1 MTDTDTDTDTG
12 TAGQPPAGAEEQD
25 TAAPASRK
33 RRERRA
39 AEGQPK
45 RVTSAPVRFSAI
57 ALAIIA
63 AICAGWFGTSW
74 QHARHS
80 STLQAAR
87 TRDQALQAAEQAA
100 VNMNT
105 LDYRH
110 AKADLNLWLS
120 SSTGTLHSG
129 ISSSLTQEMQ
139 VVQQKKLITSAT
151 VLDGAIT
158 SLNVKNGTANVML
171 AMTFKVQVTGSSP
184 ASKFESEMATVRR
197 TASGWRLAS
206 LCPTSGCQS
215 GTTG

>member
-1 MTDTDTDTDTG
+1 MTDTDTG
-12 TAGQPPAGAEEQD
+12 TAGQPPEGGEEQD
-25 TAAPASRK
+25 TAAPASPER
-33 RRERRA
+33 RDSSTARERA
-39 AEGQPK
+39 GQPK
-45 RVTSAPVRFSAI
+45 RVTARPVRISAI
-57 ALAIIA
+57 ALVIIA

-74 QHARHS
+74 QHAKHS
-80 STLQAAR
+80 AALQTAR

-110 AKADLNLWLS
+110 AKDDLNLWLS
-120 SSTGTLHSG
+120 SSTGSLHNG

-184 ASKFESEMATVRR
+184 ASKFESELATVRR